1 MLWFSAILPLVL
13 PVYLLWLYNS
23 VGDAAVTF
31 LLTVFLGLCA
41 LDVILCVVTCVPL
54 RFWPY
59 VPYYVIVQN
68 LVMKPLRIIAL
79 VIELTL
85 QISRRDNY
93 LPRHQPWK
101 LS

>member
-1 MLWFSAILPLVL
+1 MIKFLWKR
-13 PVYLLWLYNS
+13 
-23 VGDAAVTF
+23 TF

-41 LDVILCVVTCVPL
+41 LDVILCILTRVPL

-68 LVMKPLRIIAL
+68 LVMKPLA
-79 VIELTL
+79 
-85 QISRRDNY
+85 
-93 LPRHQPWK
+93 HQRWK

>member
-1 MLWFSAILPLVL
+1 VVSAILPLVL
-13 PVYLLWLYNS
+13 PVYVLWLYNL
-23 VGDAAVTF
+23 VGDASITF
-31 LLTVFLGLCA
+31 LLAVFLGLCA
-41 LDVILCVVTCVPL
+41 FDVILCVVACVPL

-68 LVMKPLRIIAL
+68 LVMKPMRIIAL
-79 VIELTL
+79 VLELTL

-93 LPRHQPWK
+93 IPAHQRWK